1 MRPLIAILCRDLG
14 HAFNRGGALLPI
26 IFFLLV
32 ATLYPF
38 AVGPDPV
45 LLGRTGG
52 GLLWVAALLA
62 SLLPLDRLVLEDAD
76 AGVFDQYAVRG
87 MADETIAATKILAH
101 WLSFAPP
108 LMMAAVPAA
117 VLLRLDGDMLVRIEI
132 GLAIGTPGLAAL
144 AFATASLTAG
154 LRGAGAVAGLLMLP
168 LAIPLLIFAAGSL
181 APGGTGALKLL
192 AATSLLLAAGAPFAA
207 AAALRAMRE

>member
-1 MRPLIAILCRDLG
+1 MRPLIAILRRDLI
-14 HAFNRGGALLPI
+14 HAFSRSGALLPVV
-26 IFFLLV
+26 FFLLV

-76 AGVFDQYAVRG
+76 AGMFDQYAVRG
-87 MADETIAATKILAH
+87 VADETIAATKIMAH
-101 WLSFAPP
+101 WLSFAPA

-117 VLLRLDGDMLVRIEI
+117 ALLRLDGDMLVRIEI
-132 GLAIGTPGLAAL
+132 GLTVGTPGLAAL
-144 AFATASLTAG
+144 AFGTASLTIG
-154 LRGAGAVAGLLMLP
+154 LRGAGAIAGLLMLP

-181 APGGTGALKLL
+181 APDGTGALKLL
-192 AATSLLLAAGAPFAA
+192 AATSLLLTAGAPFVAG
-207 AAALRAMRE
+207 AALRAMRE